1 MRYIGLLF
9 SLLFITCL
17 NLSLNAQE
25 RGISGK
31 ILDDKGEALAGV
43 NVVLKGTRLG
53 TSSNHDGQFSLE
65 NVKNQDILV
74 FSFLGYITKEV
85 QASSN
90 MQVVLQEDAKLLSE
104 VIVTTQKRSQSNIE
118 VPAAVSALSG
128 NGLSALNIQ
137 QLDELSEYIPGMQM
151 QLQSPNNPS
160 YVIRGVTSDDGDSR
174 SQPRVS
180 VFQDGISIS
189 RSRGSAVELFDLE
202 RVEVVKGPQGT
213 LFGRGAEIG
222 ALHLVRHKPVNTLG
236 AEVTLGYGT
245 HNQKLATGFVNTPIV
260 KDKLLNRF
268 SFNYNDRDG
277 FVKNL
282 SGGDLNGKS
291 TWAIRNSTRLFGGE
305 NTIADLVLDY
315 QHDNYPGTSF
325 KNGQYAPTGGDTD
338 PNTMADLEQGKNLYI
353 KRNVGGAGLLIDHTI
368 NSKWKFSSI
377 SGFRAFDSDESFDAD
392 GTAAPILWVSEKAKG
407 TQLSQ
412 EFRFNYDNKDNFSGF
427 IGASYFYEN
436 NSQEV
441 PMRINEQSL
450 YPAYISPVL
459 KKMLTEQFAATGA
472 LSEQQIAGIADIL
485 FPLVPTLTD
494 GKPNYVTNIPDI
506 RTTLEQIFSAQ
517 MGMPLKLE
525 QIFAGLP
532 AATRQQL
539 IGTIDLLSKHPIN
552 AYHEESSKNTGIN
565 NAAEFFADGTYK
577 ITSRLGLTAG
587 FRLSY
592 ENQKGSYEAAA
603 SSQPSIFGQLMNQ
616 SPNLLNPVSNGK
628 ISASKDYF
636 SYVGRL
642 ALNYMFDRNNIYASI
657 SRGRR
662 PGVVSVLPSEITYL
676 QPEIIWNYETG
687 IKGNVMGGRLNYDF
701 TMFYY
706 DWNHFQTTSL
716 KTIEGSLTPQY
727 QANDA
732 GKAHSFG
739 IETGLRYRFLPQ
751 LSAFANYAFIDGKFN
766 EKDEDGNPQEYAG
779 NRFRLTPKHTFS
791 VGVDATIP
799 LRTGQTIFLRPA
811 YSYKS
816 QVYFEDNNTES
827 LSQDGYGLFN
837 YTAGVGFKLDKK
849 AYCEISTYGKNAFDK
864 KYIIDAGNSGN
875 TIGMPTFVGGSP
887 SQFGVQIKVGF

>member
-1 MRYIGLLF
+1 MKYIGLLF

-17 NLSLNAQE
+17 NLSLNAQQK
-25 RGISGK
+25 GVSGK
-31 ILDDKGEALAGV
+31 VLDDKGEALAGV

-53 TSSNHDGQFSLE
+53 TSSNHDGQFSLD

-90 MQVVLQEDAKLLSE
+90 MQVVLQEDAKLLNE

-128 NGLSALNIQ
+128 NNLSALNIQ

-189 RSRGSAVELFDLE
+189 RSRGSVVELFDLE
-202 RVEVVKGPQGT
+202 RIEVVKGPQGT

-222 ALHLVRHKPVNTLG
+222 ALHIVRHKPVNTLG

-245 HNQKLATGFVNTPIV
+245 HNQKLVTGFVNTPIV
-260 KDKLLNRF
+260 KDRLLNRF

-277 FVKNL
+277 FIKNL
-282 SGGDLNGKS
+282 SGGDLNGKN

-305 NTIADLVLDY
+305 KTIADLILDY

-325 KNGQYAPTGGDTD
+325 KNGQYAPAGGNTD

-368 NSKWKFSSI
+368 NPNWKFSSI

-412 EFRFNYDNKDNFSGF
+412 EFRFNYDNKENFSGF

-459 KKMLTEQFAATGA
+459 KKMLTEQFAATGF
-472 LSEQQIAGIADIL
+472 LSEEQIAGIANML
-485 FPLVPTLTD
+485 FPSIPTLTD

-506 RTTLEQIFSAQ
+506 RATLEQVFSAQ

-552 AYHEESSKNTGIN
+552 AYHEEFSKNTGIN

-603 SSQPSIFGQLMNQ
+603 SSQPSIFGQLMNG
-616 SPNLLNPVSNGK
+616 SPNLLNPVSDGK

-642 ALNYMFDRNNIYASI
+642 ALNYMFSRNNIYASV

-662 PGVVSVLPSEITYL
+662 PGVVSILPSQTTYL
-676 QPEIIWNYETG
+676 QPEIIWSYETG
-687 IKGNVMGGRLNYDF
+687 IKGNVLKGSLNYDF

-727 QANDA
+727 QADDA

-739 IETGLRYRFLPQ
+739 IETGLRYRFFPQ
-751 LSAFANYAFIDGKFN
+751 LSAFANYAYIDGKFN

-799 LRTGQTIFLRPA
+799 LRTGQTIFFRPA

-816 QVYFEDNNTES
+816 QVYFEDENAEL

-837 YTAGVGFKLDKK
+837 YTAGVGFKLNKE
-849 AYCEISTYGKNAFDK
+849 AYCEISTYGKNALDK

-875 TIGMPTFVGGSP
+875 TIGMPTFIGGSP

>member
-1 MRYIGLLF
+1 MKLISLLF
-9 SLLFITCL
+9 SVLLIVCFHMT
-17 NLSLNAQE
+17 LSAQQS
-25 RGISGK
+25 RISGK
-31 ILDDKGEALAGV
+31 ITDDKGESLAGV
-43 NVVLKGTRLG
+43 SVVVKGTRTG
-53 TSSNHDGQFSLE
+53 TNSDQEGLFTLANAKTED
-65 NVKNQDILV
+65 VLV
-74 FSFLGYITKEV
+74 FSLLGYITKEI
-85 QASSN
+85 QASEN
-90 MQVVLQEDAKLLSE
+90 MQVTLSE
-104 VIVTTQKRSQSNIE
+104 DIRLLNEVVVTTQKRSQSNIE
-118 VPAAVSALSG
+118 VPAAVNALSG
-128 NGLSALNIQ
+128 DNLTTLNIR

-202 RVEVVKGPQGT
+202 RIEVVKGPQGT

-222 ALHLVRHKPVNTLG
+222 ALHIVRHKPVNTLG
-236 AEVTLGYGT
+236 AEVTLGYGS
-245 HNQKLATGFVNTPIV
+245 HNQKLASGFVNTPII

-268 SFNYNDRDG
+268 AFNYDDRDG
-277 FVKNL
+277 FIKNL

-305 NTIADLVLDY
+305 HTVADLILDY

-325 KNGQYAPTGGDTD
+325 KSRQYAPAGGNTES
-338 PNTMADLEQGKNLYI
+338 NTMADLEQGKNLYI

-368 NSKWKFSSI
+368 NPNWKFSSI
-377 SGFRAFDSDESFDAD
+377 SGFRTFNSDESFDAD

-412 EFRFNYDNKDNFSGF
+412 EFRFNYDNRDNFSGF
-427 IGASYFYEN
+427 IGASYFYEQ

-450 YPAYISPVL
+450 YPAYVSPIL
-459 KKMLTEQFAATGA
+459 KKMLTEQFAATGF
-472 LSEQQIAGIADIL
+472 LTQEQISGIANML
-485 FPLVPTLTD
+485 FPSIPTLTD

-506 RTTLEQIFSAQ
+506 RTTLEQVFSAQ

-525 QIFAGLP
+525 QIFAALP
-532 AATRQQL
+532 AETQKQL

-552 AYHEESSKNTGIN
+552 AYHEESAKNTGVN

-587 FRLSY
+587 IRLSY
-592 ENQKGSYEAAA
+592 ENQKGSYESAA
-603 SSQPSIFGQLMNQ
+603 SMQPSIFGQLMNQ

-642 ALNYMFDRNNIYASI
+642 ALNYMFSRNNIYASV

-662 PGVVSVLPSEITYL
+662 PGVVSILPSQTTYL
-676 QPEIIWNYETG
+676 QPEIIWSYETG
-687 IKGNVMGGRLNYDF
+687 IKGNVLNGRLNYDF

-706 DWNHFQTTSL
+706 DWNNFQTTSL

-727 QANDA
+727 QADDA

-739 IETGLRYRFLPQ
+739 IETGLRYRFLSQ
-751 LSAFANYAFIDGKFN
+751 LSAFANYAYIDGKFN
-766 EKDEDGNPQEYAG
+766 ETDEEGNPQEYAG

-791 VGVDATIP
+791 VGLDASMT
-799 LRTGQTIFLRPA
+799 LKGGKTIFLRPA

-816 QVYFEDNNTES
+816 KVYFEDDNTEL

-837 YTAGVGFKLDKK
+837 YTAGVGFRMSKM
-849 AYCEISTYGKNAFDK
+849 YCEISTYGKNTFDK

-887 SQFGVQIKVGF
+887 SQFGVQVKIGF

>member
-1 MRYIGLLF
+1 MKIIGLLF
-9 SLLFITCL
+9 CLFFIFSL
-17 NLSLNAQE
+17 NLAAQ
-25 RGISGK
+25 GKSVSGK
-31 ILDDKGEALAGV
+31 ILDEKGESLPGV
-43 NVVLKGTRLG
+43 SVVIKGTRTG
-53 TSSNHDGQFSLE
+53 INSNYDGQFTLN
-65 NVKNQDILV
+65 NVKPQDILV
-74 FSFLGYITKEV
+74 FSFIGYLTKEV
-85 QASSN
+85 SASDN
-90 MQVVLQEDAKLLSE
+90 LQIVMQEDARMLGE
-104 VIVTTQKRSQSNIE
+104 VVVTTQKRSQSNIE
-118 VPAAVSALSG
+118 VPVAVNALSG
-128 NGLSALNIQ
+128 DNLSKLNVQ

-202 RVEVVKGPQGT
+202 RIEVVKGPQGT

-222 ALHLVRHKPVNTLG
+222 ALSIVRHKPVNELG
-236 AEVTLGYGT
+236 AEVTLGYGS
-245 HNQKLATGFVNTPIV
+245 HNQKLATGFINTPII

-277 FVKNL
+277 FIKNL
-282 SGGDLNGKS
+282 SGGDLNGKN
-291 TWAIRNSTRLFGGE
+291 TWSLRNSTRLFGGD
-305 NTIADLVLDY
+305 NTLADLVIDY
-315 QHDNYPGTSF
+315 QRDNYPGTSF
-325 KNGQYAPTGGDTD
+325 KNGQYAPTGGDTN

-353 KRNVGGAGLLIDHTI
+353 KRNVGGAGLLIDHDLSS
-368 NSKWKFSSI
+368 NWKLSSI
-377 SGFRAFDSDESFDAD
+377 SGFRAFNSDESFDAD

-427 IGASYFYEN
+427 IGASYFYEK

-450 YPAYISPVL
+450 YPAYISPIL
-459 KKMLTEQFAATGA
+459 KQMLTQQFAATGA
-472 LSEQQIAGIADIL
+472 LSDEQVAGIANVL
-485 FPLVPTLTD
+485 FPDVAPLTD
-494 GKPNYVTNIPDI
+494 GKPNYVTNLPDI
-506 RTTLEQIFSAQ
+506 RTTLEQIFSSQA
-517 MGMPLKLE
+517 GMPLKLE

-532 AATRQQL
+532 ATTQQQL
-539 IGTIDLLSKHPIN
+539 IGTIDLLSNHAIN

-577 ITSRLGLTAG
+577 ITPNLGLTG
-587 FRLSY
+587 GIRFSY
-592 ENQKGSYEAAA
+592 EHQKGSYEAAA
-603 SSQPSIFGQLMNQ
+603 SDQPSIFGQLMSQ
-616 SPNLLNPVSNGK
+616 SPNLLNPVSDGK
-628 ISASKDYF
+628 ISASKDYV

-642 ALNYMFDRNNIYASI
+642 ALNYIFKRNNIYASI

-662 PGVVSVLPSEITYL
+662 PGVVSVLPSQTTYL
-676 QPEIIWNYETG
+676 KPEIIWSYETG
-687 IKGNVMGGRLNYDF
+687 IKGSIVDNRLNYDF

-716 KTIEGSLTPQY
+716 TTVEGSLTPQY
-727 QANDA
+727 LASDA

-739 IETGLRYRFLPQ
+739 IETGLRYRLLPQ
-751 LSAFANYAFIDGKFN
+751 LSTFANYAYIDGKFN
-766 EKDEDGNPQEYAG
+766 AKDEDGNPQEYAG

-791 VGVDATIP
+791 VGVDATVP
-799 LRTGQTIFLRPA
+799 LKSGQTIFLRPA

-816 QVYFEDNNTES
+816 QVYFEDDNSEL
-827 LSQDGYGLFN
+827 LSQSGYGLFN
-837 YTAGVGFKLDKK
+837 YTAGIGFKKNK
-849 AYCEISTYGKNAFDK
+849 MYCEISTYGKNVFNK
-864 KYIIDAGNSGN
+864 EYIIDAGNSGN
-875 TIGMPTFVGGSP
+875 TIGMPTFIGGSP

>member
-1 MRYIGLLF
+1 MKLISLLF
-9 SLLFITCL
+9 SLLLIVGFNVT
-17 NLSLNAQE
+17 LSAQQN
-25 RGISGK
+25 RISGN
-31 ILDDKGEALAGV
+31 ITDDKGEALAGV
-43 NVVLKGTRLG
+43 SVVVKGSRIG
-53 TSSNHDGQFSLE
+53 TNSDQQGQFSLS
-65 NVKNQDILV
+65 NAKNQNILV
-74 FSFLGYITKEV
+74 FSLLGYITKEMEV
-85 QASSN
+85 GEN
-90 MQVVLQEDAKLLSE
+90 MRVTLQEDTRLLNE
-104 VIVTTQKRSQSNIE
+104 VVVTTQKRSQSNIE
-118 VPAAVSALSG
+118 VPAAVNALSG
-128 NGLSALNIQ
+128 ESLTTLNVR

-151 QLQSPNNPS
+151 QLQSPNNPG

-202 RVEVVKGPQGT
+202 RIEVVKGPQGT

-236 AEVTLGYGT
+236 AEVTLGYGS
-245 HNQKLATGFVNTPIV
+245 HNDKLVTGFINTPIV

-277 FVKNL
+277 FIKNL
-282 SGGDLNGKS
+282 SGGDLNGKN

-305 NTIADLVLDY
+305 KTVADLILDY

-325 KNGQYAPTGGDTD
+325 KNGQYAPTVGNTD
-338 PNTMADLEQGKNLYI
+338 PNTMADLEQGRNLYI

-368 NSKWKFSSI
+368 NSNWKFSSI

-450 YPAYISPVL
+450 YPAYISPIL
-459 KKMLTEQFAATGA
+459 KKMLTEQFAATGF
-472 LSEQQIAGIADIL
+472 LSEEQVAGIANML
-485 FPLVPTLTD
+485 FPSIPTLTD

-506 RTTLEQIFSAQ
+506 RTTLEQVFSAQ

-525 QIFAGLP
+525 QIFAALP
-532 AATRQQL
+532 AETQKQL
-539 IGTIDLLSKHPIN
+539 IGTIDLLSNHPIN
-552 AYHEESSKNTGIN
+552 EYHEESSKNTGVN

-577 ITSRLGLTAG
+577 ITPKLGLTG
-587 FRLSY
+587 GIRLSY
-592 ENQKGSYEAAA
+592 ENQKGSYQAAA
-603 SSQPSIFGQLMNQ
+603 SAQPSIFGQLMNG
-616 SPNLLNPVSNGK
+616 SPNLLSPVSAGK

-642 ALNYMFDRNNIYASI
+642 ALNYMFDRNNIYASV

-662 PGVVSVLPSEITYL
+662 PGVVSILPSETTYL
-676 QPEIIWNYETG
+676 QPEIIWSYETG
-687 IKGNVMGGRLNYDF
+687 IKGNVLQGKLNYDF

-727 QANDA
+727 QADDA

-739 IETGLRYRFLPQ
+739 IETGLKYRFLPQ
-751 LSAFANYAFIDGKFN
+751 LSAFANYAYIDGKFN

-791 VGVDATIP
+791 VGIDANIP
-799 LRTGQTIFLRPA
+799 MKGGKTIFFRPA

-816 QVYFEDNNTES
+816 KVYFEDDNTEL
-827 LSQDGYGLFN
+827 LSQKGYGLFN
-837 YTAGVGFKLDKK
+837 YTAGIGFKMNKM
-849 AYCEISTYGKNAFDK
+849 YCEVSTYGKNAFDK

-887 SQFGVQIKVGF
+887 SQYGVQIKVGF